1 MGRAYAAHVRRREEE
16 ARQRE
21 LEEYAEANKVYYN
34 PVFNSGYDPD
44 GLQELFG
51 EDEIDWDG
59 FDWDTWNWVV
69 IGPDSEVEEG
79 ETDDGEVHQGSVAD
93 GANIDFEYYKNDPLY
108 QMAFAGLSI
117 DIDDVDYGS
126 LKEATRY
133 IVETYK
139 MAANNKGWREPWED
153 PLPEMKPIQ
162 RLKTDYKT
170 PFDIPGVAAP
180 LPGAQ
185 MTSRLK
191 ALKARTGSD
200 MEGQAF
206 HYQYHAGTQPG
217 FNQEVD
223 PNWPTHP
230 TNDDGDRTGIGAK
243 YVVAEWEKGKSLK
256 RIQREAKK
264 KGWTIGPKAQEI
276 FDGKVPLK

>member
-1 MGRAYAAHVRRREEE
+1 
-16 ARQRE
+16 
-21 LEEYAEANKVYYN
+21 
-34 PVFNSGYDPD
+34 
-44 GLQELFG
+44 
-51 EDEIDWDG
+51 
-59 FDWDTWNWVV
+59 
-69 IGPDSEVEEG
+69 
-79 ETDDGEVHQGSVAD
+79 
-93 GANIDFEYYKNDPLY
+93 
-108 QMAFAGLSI
+108 
-117 DIDDVDYGS
+117 
-126 LKEATRY
+126 
-133 IVETYK
+133 

>member
-1 MGRAYAAHVRRREEE
+1 M
-16 ARQRE
+16 
-21 LEEYAEANKVYYN
+21 
-34 PVFNSGYDPD
+34 
-44 GLQELFG
+44 QELFG

-206 HYQYHAGTQPG
+206 HYQYHVGTQPG
-217 FNQEVD
+217 FKQEVD

-230 TNDDGDRTGIGAK
+230 TNEDGDRTGIGAK